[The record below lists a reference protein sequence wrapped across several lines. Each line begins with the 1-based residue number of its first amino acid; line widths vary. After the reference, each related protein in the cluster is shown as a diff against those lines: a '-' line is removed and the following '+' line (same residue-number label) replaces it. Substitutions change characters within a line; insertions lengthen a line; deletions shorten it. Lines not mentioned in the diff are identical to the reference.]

1 MLDGDLKFDMQKG
14 QKSLKTYKINQM
26 KKKEEEK
33 KEYNYVHNKK
43 KKNINEKT
51 LWPVNNIAS
60 FLVTLT

>member
-1 MLDGDLKFDMQKG
+1 
-14 QKSLKTYKINQM
+14 M

-60 FLVTLT
+60 FLVTLK